1 VPLTR
6 PCASW
11 THAEVADA
19 TLVVA
24 DVAAER
30 AMLSAVMAQARPRTV
45 SNANGRRT
53 TGNLCPQCGSATLV
67 HQEGCKHCKGCGHSE
82 C

>member
-1 VPLTR
+1 
-6 PCASW
+6 
-11 THAEVADA
+11 
-19 TLVVA
+19 
-24 DVAAER
+24 
-30 AMLSAVMAQARPRTV
+30 MLSAVMAQARPRTV
-45 SNANGRRT
+45 ANANGRRT